1 MVINLQGLWHYNV
14 GLNNQDFILK
24 NDNMLLV
31 LDGCSE
37 AIYSEV
43 GTRTFAQYFQTLDN
57 YDEVDYF
64 EENVNIVFEKII
76 RQAKE
81 WFKDKD
87 KFEEYIQRNYLFTIL
102 ACFKKKNSFII
113 KVFGDGYIIT
123 HNIFDRVSYIA
134 LPYGVV
140 TEKGKQPPYYAYKYC
155 DVDLECIDEY
165 KFKTFIF
172 DTKMFKSVGIAT
184 DGIKPIAIGSIKA
197 FDNKI
202 IDGSSDEECKYLLQ
216 KNRQKFH
223 DDCTIGILNNGG
235 K

>member
-102 ACFKKKNSFII
+102 ACFKKKNSFITYGYYYL
-113 KVFGDGYIIT
+113 VFRT
-123 HNIFDRVSYIA
+123 
-134 LPYGVV
+134 GVV
-140 TEKGKQPPYYAYKYC
+140 RNSRKRRCP
-155 DVDLECIDEY
+155 
-165 KFKTFIF
+165 
-172 DTKMFKSVGIAT
+172 
-184 DGIKPIAIGSIKA
+184 
-197 FDNKI
+197 
-202 IDGSSDEECKYLLQ
+202 
-216 KNRQKFH
+216 
-223 DDCTIGILNNGG
+223 
-235 K
+235 